1 MFRLCVSMLDVDFNL
16 GDKFSET
23 PFQISGFPCNLT
35 RIDRIILRFLNQNR
49 IIYLFSLLTKDKSRN
64 GILDPLGLM
73 FYHQKPGNQLN
84 KFAKETQILR

>member
-35 RIDRIILRFLNQNR
+35 RMDRIILQFL
-49 IIYLFSLLTKDKSRN
+49 IKIELFIYFHYLPNISHGMGSWT
-64 GILDPLGLM
+64 
-73 FYHQKPGNQLN
+73 HW
-84 KFAKETQILR
+84 A